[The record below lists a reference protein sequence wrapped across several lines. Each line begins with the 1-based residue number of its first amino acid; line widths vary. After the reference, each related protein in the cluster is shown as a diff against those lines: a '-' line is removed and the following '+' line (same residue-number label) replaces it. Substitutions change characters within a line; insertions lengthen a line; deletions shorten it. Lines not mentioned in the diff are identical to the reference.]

1 MLEPKV
7 YIIIL
12 NWNGWKD
19 TIECLDSIKKLTYI
33 NYSIIICDNASS
45 DESKNKINEWLKN
58 NVNIDATLI
67 VNKTNLGFAGGNNVG
82 IKAALKQMD
91 CKYVWILNNDTEV
104 TPNSLCCLV
113 NKMKTDDKIGICG
126 SKLMYFYDR
135 GKIQGYG
142 GKFNSYLG
150 YPSTIVKKEQIGNI
164 DYPIG
169 ASMFLSIEFLKN
181 VGLMCEEYFLYF
193 EELDWSLRGKQTG
206 YKIDC
211 ADDSIIYHKEGASI
225 GSNSKLS
232 SKSMMADYYLQKNKI
247 KVIKKFYPLHLPL
260 IYLGMLIGVIRR
272 IITGQRKMAKQQ
284 LKIIFNSIVCNQ

>member
-82 IKAALKQMD
+82 IKEALKQMD

-113 NKMKTDDKIGICG
+113 NKMKTDDKIGIC
-126 SKLMYFYDR
+126 
-135 GKIQGYG
+135 
-142 GKFNSYLG
+142 
-150 YPSTIVKKEQIGNI
+150 
-164 DYPIG
+164 
-169 ASMFLSIEFLKN
+169 LS
-181 VGLMCEEYFLYF
+181 
-193 EELDWSLRGKQTG
+193 
-206 YKIDC
+206 
-211 ADDSIIYHKEGASI
+211 
-225 GSNSKLS
+225 
-232 SKSMMADYYLQKNKI
+232 
-247 KVIKKFYPLHLPL
+247 L
-260 IYLGMLIGVIRR
+260 IHISEPTRQY
-272 IITGQRKMAKQQ
+272 
-284 LKIIFNSIVCNQ
+284 S